1 MYKQENKTKLEKS
14 KNFLH
19 WIKRRIILIIAAFM
33 IGMSNAMYDEDEMI
47 NENKYNTEQK
57 EKKD

>member
-14 KNFLH
+14 KNFVY
-19 WIKRRIILIIAAFM
+19 WIKRRIILIIAAIM
-33 IGMSNAMYDEDEMI
+33 IGMSNAMYDEDEII

-57 EKKD
+57 ENKD